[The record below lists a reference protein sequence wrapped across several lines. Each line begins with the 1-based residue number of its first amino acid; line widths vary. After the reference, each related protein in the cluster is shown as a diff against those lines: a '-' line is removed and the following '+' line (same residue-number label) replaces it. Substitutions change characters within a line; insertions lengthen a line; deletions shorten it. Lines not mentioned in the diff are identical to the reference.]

1 VIFLKRQLPLWI
13 TGLMGVAFALQY
25 YVPHPISENAI
36 THLAKWMQII
46 SGFALVLG
54 LASLFHVH
62 ALKIRRQVPGW
73 GYSIILYAAMLVTIF
88 VGLFLSKGETK
99 ADGGQTAFGWIYD
112 FTMVPLQATMFSILA
127 FFIASA
133 AYRAFRA
140 RSREAGVLLVA
151 AVVVMMG
158 RVPLGQVLLPGVEF
172 KIGKLPIIIPG
183 VWDIAQWLLNVINSA
198 VRRAILIGVSMGA
211 VALSVKIILGY
222 ERSYLGGGKDQ

>member
-1 VIFLKRQLPLWI
+1 VIFFKRQLPLAI
-13 TGLMGVAFALQY
+13 TFLMGVAFTLQY
-25 YVPHPISENAI
+25 YIPHPVSEDAI
-36 THLAKWMQII
+36 THIAKWIQII
-46 SGFALVLG
+46 SGFALILG

-62 ALKIRRQVPGW
+62 AVKIKRQVPGW
-73 GYSIILYAAMLVTIF
+73 GYSIILYLAMFATMV
-88 VGLFLSKGETK
+88 VGFLSQGETK
-99 ADGGQTAFGWIYD
+99 LNGVGTAFGWIYD

-133 AYRAFRA
+133 AYRVFRA
-140 RSREAGVLLVA
+140 RSREAGVLLAA

-158 RVPLGQVLLPGVEF
+158 RVPLGQFLVPWS
-172 KIGKLPIIIPG
+172 
-183 VWDIAQWLLNVINSA
+183 WDIAQWLLNVVNSA